1 MFSRKSFQSSLPEQA
16 VTFYAQK
23 PKRYNCAQAVA
34 KAFERNDLVESLQFC
49 GGGKAP
55 EGLCG
60 ALYAAMLLAGE
71 ERDDVVKEKFLEEIG
86 HLECKVIRKNGQVTC
101 TDCVRRSAEI
111 VELTTGDN
119 P

>member
-1 MFSRKSFQSSLPEQA
+1 MESPKNSHSEQA
-16 VTFYAQK
+16 VAFYTQK
-23 PKRYNCAQAVA
+23 PKQYNCAQAVA
-34 KAFERNDLVESLQFC
+34 KAFDRNDLVETLKSC

-60 ALYAAMLLAGE
+60 ALYTAMLLAGE

-111 VELTTGDN
+111 VELATGDN